1 MVYNEIR
8 YIFRYHQIILTYFI
22 KEKNKQLWKIILEHL
37 KLLQSLKKKL
47 TSTEFIERHR
57 IRPSDFT
64 RERSLPFHKVFLL
77 LINFL
82 TKSLQAEL
90 DNLFRVLLNKEIPIN
105 EVTKTA
111 FCLAR
116 KKLGHGAFVELDK
129 DQIDGFYQIGTY
141 NSWNGFRLIGVDGST
156 GRLPVSKEI
165 QAEYG
170 IHDTSETGTPLT
182 YARLSQAYDLLNNLT
197 LDAIMSTY
205 DDNEHNLALRHTAV
219 FKPGDLVVCDR
230 NYASFWMF
238 ALLKSKN
245 VDFCFRL
252 KVGSWKTAGYLVENQ
267 EQETTTEIYPSK
279 QSAKKCKELGVS
291 NAPVRLRFICITLNT
306 GEKEVL
312 VTSLTDG
319 QYPYGIFSQLY
330 RLRWQVEE
338 SYKTMKSRLEMENFS
353 GKSCLSVQQD
363 FHAKIFSCN
372 LTAILVSG
380 ADGLVGKKCAKRKK
394 TYKINFTQAL
404 NRMKNSIV
412 LLFYREKETAEIY
425 LDELVLLFA
434 ANLDPVRKER
444 RFHRNF
450 RKSKRIYPMPYKNSF

>member
-1 MVYNEIR
+1 
-8 YIFRYHQIILTYFI
+8 
-22 KEKNKQLWKIILEHL
+22 
-37 KLLQSLKKKL
+37 LKKKL

-57 IRPSDFT
+57 VRPSDFT

-90 DNLFRVLLNKEIPIN
+90 DNLFKVLLNKEMPVN

-116 KKLGHGAFVELDK
+116 KKLGHGAFTELDK
-129 DQIDGFYQIGTY
+129 DQLRAFYREGDY
-141 NSWNGFRLIGVDGST
+141 NRWNGFRLIGVDGST
-156 GRLPVSKEI
+156 ARLPVSKEI
-165 QAEYG
+165 QKKYG
-170 IHDTSETGTPLT
+170 VHDTSETGVPLT

-197 LDAIMSTY
+197 LDAILSTY
-205 DDNEHNLALRHTAV
+205 DDNEHSLALRHTAV
-219 FKPGDLVVCDR
+219 FSPGDLVVCDR

-238 ALLKSKN
+238 ALLNSRN
-245 VDFCFRL
+245 IDFCFRL
-252 KVGSWKTAGYLVENQ
+252 KVGSWKTAASLIDSQ
-267 EQETTTEIYPSK
+267 EQETGAEIYPSK
-279 QSAKKCKELGVS
+279 QSAKKCIELGIS
-291 NAPVRLRFICITLNT
+291 KAPIRLRFICITLDT

-312 VTSLTDG
+312 VTSLTDVV
-319 QYPYGIFSQLY
+319 QYPFSIFSQLY
-330 RLRWQVEE
+330 LFRWQVEE

-353 GKSCLSVQQD
+353 GKSCLAVLQD

-372 LTAILVSG
+372 LTAILVRG
-380 ADGLVGKKCAKRKK
+380 ADGLVEKKCAYRKK

-412 LLFYREKETAEIY
+412 LLLYRNKETAGIY
-425 LDELVLLFA
+425 WDELMLLFA
-434 ANLDPVRKER
+434 SNLEPVRKER
-444 RFHRNF
+444 NFQRNF

>member
-1 MVYNEIR
+1 
-8 YIFRYHQIILTYFI
+8 
-22 KEKNKQLWKIILEHL
+22 
-37 KLLQSLKKKL
+37 LKKKL

-57 IRPSDFT
+57 VRPSDFT

-90 DNLFRVLLNKEIPIN
+90 DNLFRVILNKEIPVN
-105 EVTKTA
+105 AVSKTA

-116 KKLGHGAFVELDK
+116 KKLGYEAFVELDK
-129 DQIDGFYQIGTY
+129 DQIDGFYQIGSY
-141 NSWNGFRLIGVDGST
+141 NCWNGFRLIGVDGST
-156 GRLPVSKEI
+156 ARLPISKEI
-165 QAEYG
+165 QSEYG
-170 IHDTSETGTPLT
+170 IHDTSETGTAIT

-197 LDAIMSTY
+197 LDAILSTY
-205 DDNEHNLALRHTAV
+205 NDNEHNLALRHTAI
-219 FKPGDLVVCDR
+219 FKLGDLVVCDR

-245 VDFCFRL
+245 VDFCFRI
-252 KVGSWKTAGYLVENQ
+252 KVGSWKTARYLVESR
-267 EQETTTEIYPSK
+267 EQEITAEIYPSK
-279 QSAKKCKELGVS
+279 QSTKKCIELGIS
-291 NAPVRLRFICITLNT
+291 KAPMRLRFICITLNT
-306 GEKEVL
+306 GEMEVL
-312 VTSLTDG
+312 VTSLTNPEK
-319 QYPYGIFSQLY
+319 YPHSAFSQLY
-330 RLRWQVEE
+330 QFRWQVEE

-380 ADGLVGKKCAKRKK
+380 TDGLVEKKCAKRKK

-412 LLFYREKETAEIY
+412 LLFYREKETAGIY

-434 ANLDPVRKER
+434 ANLEPVRKER
-444 RFHRNF
+444 CFQRNF

>member
-1 MVYNEIR
+1 
-8 YIFRYHQIILTYFI
+8 
-22 KEKNKQLWKIILEHL
+22 
-37 KLLQSLKKKL
+37 LKKKL

-57 IRPSDFT
+57 VRPSDFT

-105 EVTKTA
+105 EVTKSA

-129 DQIDGFYQIGTY
+129 DQIDGFYRIGNY
-141 NSWNGFRLIGVDGST
+141 NCWNDFRLIGVDGST
-156 GRLPVSKEI
+156 ARLPSSKEI
-165 QAEYG
+165 QTLYG
-170 IHDTSETGTPLT
+170 IHDTSETGTPIT
-182 YARLSQAYDLLNNLT
+182 YARLSLAHDLLNNLT
-197 LDAIMSTY
+197 LDAIMSGY

-238 ALLKSKN
+238 ALLNFKN

-252 KVGSWKTAGYLVENQ
+252 KVGSWKSARYLVETRKQ
-267 EQETTTEIYPSK
+267 EITAEIYPSK
-279 QSAKKCKELGVS
+279 QSAKKCIELGVS
-291 NAPVRLRFICITLNT
+291 KAPMRLRFICITLNT
-306 GEKEVL
+306 GEMEVL
-312 VTSLTDG
+312 VTSLTDPAK
-319 QYPYGIFSQLY
+319 YPHSAFSGLY
-330 RLRWQVEE
+330 QFRWQAEE

-380 ADGLVGKKCAKRKK
+380 TDGLVEKKCTNRKSA
-394 TYKINFTQAL
+394 YKINFTQAL

-425 LDELVLLFA
+425 LGELVLLFA
-434 ANLDPVRKER
+434 ANLEPIRKGR
-444 RFHRNF
+444 CFGRNF

>member
-1 MVYNEIR
+1 
-8 YIFRYHQIILTYFI
+8 
-22 KEKNKQLWKIILEHL
+22 
-37 KLLQSLKKKL
+37 LKKKL

-57 IRPSDFT
+57 VRPSDFT

-90 DNLFRVLLNKEIPIN
+90 DNLFKILLNKEMPVN

-116 KKLGHGAFVELDK
+116 KKLGHGAFTELDK
-129 DQIDGFYQIGTY
+129 YQIGVFYREGAY
-141 NSWNGFRLIGVDGST
+141 NRWNGFRLIGVDGST
-156 GRLPVSKEI
+156 ARLPVSKGIQEI
-165 QAEYG
+165 YG
-170 IHDTSETGTPLT
+170 VHDTSETGAPLT

-197 LDAIMSTY
+197 LDAILSTY
-205 DDNEHNLALRHTAV
+205 DDNEHSLALRHTTV
-219 FKPGDLVVCDR
+219 FDPGDLVVCDR

-238 ALLKSKN
+238 ALLNSKN

-252 KVGSWKTAGYLVENQ
+252 KVGSWKTAAYFVNSQ
-267 EQETTTEIYPSK
+267 EQEIIAEIYPSK
-279 QSAKKCKELGVS
+279 QSAKKCIELGIS
-291 NAPVRLRFICITLNT
+291 KAPMRLRFICITLDT

-312 VTSLTDG
+312 VTSLTDVVK
-319 QYPYGIFSQLY
+319 YPFSIFSQLY
-330 RLRWQVEE
+330 QFRWQVEE
-338 SYKTMKSRLEMENFS
+338 SYKTIKSRLAMENFS
-353 GKSCLSVQQD
+353 GKSCLSVLQD

-372 LTAILVSG
+372 LTAILVRG
-380 ADGLVGKKCAKRKK
+380 ADGLVKKKCANRKK

-412 LLFYREKETAEIY
+412 LLLYREKETAGIY

-434 ANLDPVRKER
+434 SNLEPVRKER
-444 RFHRNF
+444 NFQRNF

>member
-1 MVYNEIR
+1 M
-8 YIFRYHQIILTYFI
+8 
-22 KEKNKQLWKIILEHL
+22 
-37 KLLQSLKKKL
+37 
-47 TSTEFIERHR
+47 
-57 IRPSDFT
+57 
-64 RERSLPFHKVFLL
+64 
-77 LINFL
+77 
-82 TKSLQAEL
+82 
-90 DNLFRVLLNKEIPIN
+90 DNLFRVLLNKEIPVN

-129 DQIDGFYQIGTY
+129 DQIEGFYRIGIY
-141 NSWNGFRLIGVDGST
+141 KSWNGFRLIGVDGST
-156 GRLPVSKEI
+156 ARLPSSKEI
-165 QAEYG
+165 QAGYG
-170 IHDTSETGTPLT
+170 VHDTSETGTPLT

-238 ALLKSKN
+238 ALLNSKN

-252 KVGSWKTAGYLVENQ
+252 KVGSWKTARYLVDSQ
-267 EQETTTEIYPSK
+267 EQETSAEIYPSK
-279 QSAKKCKELGVS
+279 QSAKKCIELGIS
-291 NAPVRLRFICITLNT
+291 KAPIRLRFICITLDT

-312 VTSLTDG
+312 VTSLTDHE
-319 QYPYGIFSQLY
+319 QYPYSVFSQLY
-330 RLRWQVEE
+330 QFRWQVEE

-372 LTAILVSG
+372 LTAILVNG
-380 ADGLVGKKCAKRKK
+380 ADEFVETKCEKRKK

-412 LLFYREKETAEIY
+412 LLFYREKETAGIY

-434 ANLDPVRKER
+434 ANLEPVRKER
-444 RFHRNF
+444 NFQRNF